1 MAGVMLFYLGGVFGA
16 FMTLLIWSF
25 FVAYG
30 RIQKKGGRFRY
41 RISAPKRKEVVIVEK
56 ECTNEQ
62 KVKFIINPITNAGNP
77 APLDGAISISQQS
90 GDASYEMIDD
100 RSFWLISGINPG
112 DSAFLVSGDADL
124 GAGVENISEVIILKV
139 AGAKA
144 ANLGIVAED
153 PVLK

>member
-1 MAGVMLFYLGGVFGA
+1 MVVLFDVFLGMLAGASLAVV
-16 FMTLLIWSF
+16 IWSF
-25 FVAYG
+25 FLAY
-30 RIQKKGGRFRY
+30 KHKGGRFRY

-62 KVKFIINPITNAGNP
+62 KVRFVINPITNAGNP
-77 APLDGAISISQQS
+77 AALDGAIAIIQQS

-124 GAGVENISEVIILKV
+124 GVGVENISEVIILKV